1 MRVENKAMSDRQWSE
16 FIFKMILNSQEGSG
30 LTIKEK
36 AGRKPKLN
44 LQIITVIDL
53 RLNHQCLMTVSKVSE
68 YTIITN
74 IIIHYN

>member
-16 FIFKMILNSQEGSG
+16 FIFKMILNGQEGSG
-30 LTIKEK
+30 LAIKEE

-53 RLNHQCLMTVSKVSE
+53 RLNHQCLMKVGNISE
-68 YTIITN
+68 YTIITKT
-74 IIIHYN
+74 